1 MLPIVTLLLI
11 ATFLASIIGL
21 LFLIW
26 SISTGQFSM
35 GPGSAGVIFE
45 QEEIGRIEEPAMKSP
60 EKKAELQKLLVSS
73 SRYPVPQREHIDET
87 EPTARVKIDASTA
100 SPTLYLISS
109 ATSWLVIGSL
119 LGLIASLKFQ
129 FPDWLTSTQAL
140 TFGIIRPLHLN
151 TVIYGW
157 ISMVGMG
164 VSIWLIPRLLK
175 TELKGHKFVRVGTHL
190 WNFAVVCGTA
200 ALWSGWT
207 DGVEW
212 LEYPWQIDILFVVA
226 GALVGVPIFLTIMD
240 RKVDHLYVSVW
251 YIGAAFIWFPMLFLL
266 ANLPSFHFGVEH
278 AIVNWWYAHNV
289 LGLWITPF
297 GLGAAYY
304 FIPKVLGKP
313 IHSYQLSLLGFWSL
327 ALFYSQV
334 GVHHLIGGPVPT
346 WLVTLSIVTSVM
358 MIIPVLAVAINHHM
372 TMAGHFK
379 ALYYSPTLLFIVP
392 GAMMYTLVSFQGSM
406 QSLRWLNEITH
417 FTHATIAHAHLGV
430 YGFASFIMFGSVYF
444 ILPRVMRWE
453 WHSPRLIRLH
463 FWLAFSGIMT
473 YFVFLTIGGV
483 LQGLAL
489 QNPEVG
495 FSEIVVLTKPYLV
508 ARTIGGTLM
517 TLSHFVFAFNMY
529 KICFRRPLGKQ
540 RVVGY
545 RPRIQPSAGRA

>member
-1 MLPIVTLLLI
+1 
-11 ATFLASIIGL
+11 
-21 LFLIW
+21 
-26 SISTGQFSM
+26 M
-35 GPGSAGVIFE
+35 GPGSAEVIFDDNE
-45 QEEIGRIEEPAMKSP
+45 VGSIEDPSINSKAN
-60 EKKAELQKLLVSS
+60 KKNFQKLLVSS
-73 SRYPVPQREHIDET
+73 ARYPKRQEHTNFSDEP
-87 EPTARVKIDASTA
+87 EERVIIDASTA
-100 SPTLYLISS
+100 SPTFYLILS
-109 ATSWLVIGSL
+109 ATFWLVLGSL
-119 LGLIASLKFQ
+119 FGLVSSLKFN
-129 FPDWLTSTQAL
+129 FPDWLTSSQAL
-140 TFGIIRPLHLN
+140 TFGVLRPLHLN

-175 TELKGHKFVRVGTHL
+175 TKLAGHKYVRFGTHL
-190 WNFAVVCGTA
+190 WNLAVAFGTL

-207 DGVEW
+207 DGLEW
-212 LEYPWQIDILFVVA
+212 LEYPWQIDILFVIA
-226 GALVGVPIFLTIMD
+226 GALIGIPVFLTLLK

-251 YIGAAFIWFPMLFLL
+251 YIGAAFIWFPLLFFI
-266 ANLPSFHFGVEH
+266 ANMPGLHFGVEH
-278 AIVNWWYAHNV
+278 AIVNWWFAHNV

-358 MIIPVLAVAINHHM
+358 MVVPVVAVAINHHM

-379 ALYYSPTLLFIVP
+379 AIFYSPTLMFIVP

-406 QSLRWLNEITH
+406 QSMRWLNELTH
-417 FTHATIAHAHLGV
+417 FTHATVAHAHLGV

-444 ILPRVMRWE
+444 ILPRVVRWE
-453 WHSPRLIRLH
+453 WHSPALIRTH
-463 FWLAFSGIMT
+463 FWLSISGIAV
-473 YFVFLTIGGV
+473 YFIFLTIGGV
-483 LQGLAL
+483 VQGLQM
-489 QNPEVG
+489 QNPDIG
-495 FSEIVVLTKPYLV
+495 FSQIVEGTKPYLW

-517 TLSHFVFAFNMY
+517 TLSHFVFAYNVY
-529 KICFRRPLGKQ
+529 RILFRKELKNDAVLGYYPKTTGEK
-540 RVVGY
+540 V
-545 RPRIQPSAGRA
+545 